1 MDNKQDIH
9 PLEKAARI
17 YGSEAALARAI
28 GVSRG
33 ALNQWKKPDRQVPA
47 EHAPTIERLTGIRS
61 ELLCPSVDWAA
72 IRANNK
78 RIVRKSKEPSHA

>member
-9 PLEKAARI
+9 PLEKAAQI

-33 ALNQWKKPDRQVPA
+33 ALNQWKKPNRQVPA
-47 EHAPTIERLTGIRS
+47 EHAPKIERLTGIRS

-72 IRANNK
+72 IRNS
-78 RIVRKSKEPSHA
+78 RKGSGRKIREVSHA

>member
-9 PLEKAARI
+9 PLEKAAQI

-33 ALNQWKKPDRQVPA
+33 ALNQWKKPNRQVPA
-47 EHAPTIERLTGIRS
+47 EHAPTIERLTGVRS

-72 IRANNK
+72 IRNS
-78 RIVRKSKEPSHA
+78 RKSSARKVVGAGHA